1 MKKRPFTLACL
12 PLLSACAGEP
22 PQNLGPTSDGQLRP
36 CPDSPNCV
44 SSFEEGERHAID
56 PLPVDLSAIRALIG
70 EMNHADVVE
79 SDDDGRYLRAEF
91 TTRIIGFVDDVEFLY
106 QPEEGVTHVRS
117 ASRVGYS
124 DLGANRQRIERLRQQ
139 LNDG

>member
-1 MKKRPFTLACL
+1 MKKSILACL

-22 PQNLGPTSDGQLRP
+22 PQNLGPSSDGRLAP

-44 SSFEEGERHAID
+44 SSFSDGERHAIE
-56 PLPVDLSAIRALIG
+56 PLQADLGAIRSLIG
-70 EMNHADVVE
+70 ELDNADVVE
-79 SDDDGRYLRAEF
+79 SDGENYLRAEF

-106 QPEEGVTHVRS
+106 RPEEGVTHVRS

-124 DLGANRQRIERLRQQ
+124 DLGANRQRIERLRQR
-139 LNDG
+139 LSDD

>member
-22 PQNLGPTSDGQLRP
+22 PQNLGPTGDGRLSP

-44 SSFEEGERHAID
+44 SSFSGEERHAIE
-56 PLPVDLSAIRALIG
+56 PLQADLAAIRDVIG
-70 EMNHADVVE
+70 GLDNADVVS
-79 SDDDGRYLRAEF
+79 SDGEHYLRAEF
-91 TTRIIGFVDDVEFLY
+91 TTRIIGFVDDVEFLHDPA
-106 QPEEGVTHVRS
+106 QGVTHVRS

-124 DLGANRQRIERLRQQ
+124 DLGANRQRIERLRQR
-139 LNDG
+139 LNDD